1 MNNKYF
7 RVISQSLLGIAI
19 GLTGNAFFSNANEIL
34 KTVFICL
41 FVVFLLAEIG
51 LSIYYVYHDKKEQTE
66 LEDKQSK
73 IERLQQ
79 DLAEEK
85 KINATFSQ
93 LIEDLSK
100 CYEPCATKIYKLIEN
115 ARETK
120 NIDLNI
126 WNHHEVSDFVCSEL
140 YQLIKSLAKQGE
152 DFSVSYIIPE
162 KDKKSKTHYFMISY
176 DGNETAKPHIYNHS
190 IPKKEADKYYF
201 AKLFKKNNPAVS
213 YLMDS
218 QEVAVAFYYA
228 DPNDKGKYSQYV
240 GIPVYCSGHNM
251 IGLLQIVAHNNST
264 ITSERAQMERIVN
277 KYVMGYANLI
287 LFAEKVQKGISF
299 TP

>member
-85 KINATFSQ
+85 KN
-93 LIEDLSK
+93 
-100 CYEPCATKIYKLIEN
+100 
-115 ARETK
+115 
-120 NIDLNI
+120 
-126 WNHHEVSDFVCSEL
+126 
-140 YQLIKSLAKQGE
+140 
-152 DFSVSYIIPE
+152 
-162 KDKKSKTHYFMISY
+162 
-176 DGNETAKPHIYNHS
+176 
-190 IPKKEADKYYF
+190 
-201 AKLFKKNNPAVS
+201 
-213 YLMDS
+213 
-218 QEVAVAFYYA
+218 
-228 DPNDKGKYSQYV
+228 
-240 GIPVYCSGHNM
+240 
-251 IGLLQIVAHNNST
+251 
-264 ITSERAQMERIVN
+264 
-277 KYVMGYANLI
+277 
-287 LFAEKVQKGISF
+287 
-299 TP
+299 